1 MVATRDAIDELLDA
15 AMAQS
20 TAEQTEVLYFGEDS
34 ALTRFANSQI
44 HQNVREHDRSIQ
56 VRVIDRQ
63 RVGVASTNR
72 LDSVGLREVV
82 QSAISIAERSA
93 PNPQAAVLPTAAGG
107 PVEEGAGFMAA
118 TAEADPEQRAAGA
131 RAVIAAGVA
140 QDLIVSGSYATG
152 VSTLAV
158 SNSHG
163 VRARQRT
170 TRASLLTVML
180 DSYESGAASGYAN
193 AGSTDIGEIDAE
205 ALGREAADKA
215 VRSRG
220 ASELEPGEYVVVLE
234 EYAVAT
240 ILEYLAYI
248 GFSALA
254 YEEGR
259 SFMELGERVMGENV
273 TIWDDGADPTGL
285 PSPIDFEGVAKQR
298 VDLIRDGV
306 ANAVAHDAATAARAG
321 TSSTGHALPA
331 PNTWGPM
338 PMNLFM
344 RPGDASREEL
354 LSGMERGIWVT
365 RFHYVNPVHPKKA
378 ILTGMT
384 KDGTFLV
391 EHGQVVR
398 PVINFRFTQAI
409 PEAFRSVQALTA
421 ETKLLPGEF
430 VGGYR
435 VPALRLGRFNFTG
448 ASMREKAG

>member
-1 MVATRDAIDELLDA
+1 MVATRDEVDELLDA
-15 AMAQS
+15 AIGHS

-44 HQNVREHDRSIQ
+44 HQNVRQHDRSLQ

-63 RVGVASTNR
+63 RIGVASTNR
-72 LDSVGLREVV
+72 LDDAGLRAVV
-82 QSAISIAERSA
+82 ESAISIAERSA
-93 PNPQAAVLPTAAGG
+93 PNPQAAVLPTDGGRQADEAAGF
-107 PVEEGAGFMAA
+107 VAA
-118 TAEADPEQRAAGA
+118 TAEADPGQRGAGA

-140 QDLIVSGSYATG
+140 QGLIVSGSFAT
-152 VSTLAV
+152 SSATQAV
-158 SNSHG
+158 MNSHG

-193 AGSTDIGEIDAE
+193 AGSTDIGQIDAE
-205 ALGREAADKA
+205 AVGAEAADKA

-220 ASELEPGEYVVVLE
+220 AGELEPGEYEVVLE

-273 TIWDDGADPTGL
+273 TIWDDGTDATGL

-298 VDLIRDGV
+298 VDLIRDGI
-306 ANAVAHDAATAARAG
+306 ATAVVHDAATAARAG
-321 TSSTGHALPA
+321 VSSTGHALPA

-338 PMNLFM
+338 PLNLFM
-344 RPGDASREEL
+344 LPGQSSRDEL
-354 LSGMERGIWVT
+354 MKGMERGIWVT

-384 KDGTFLV
+384 KDGTFLI
-391 EHGQVVR
+391 EHGQIVR
-398 PVINFRFTQAI
+398 PVINFRFTQSM
-409 PEAFRSVQALTA
+409 PEAFSNVQALSA
-421 ETKLLPGEF
+421 DTKLLPGEF

-435 VPALRLGRFNFTG
+435 VPAVRLGRFNFTG
-448 ASMREKAG
+448 ASTREGAA

>member
-1 MVATRDAIDELLDA
+1 MVATRDEIDELLDA
-15 AMAQS
+15 ALVHS

-44 HQNVREHDRSIQ
+44 HQNVREHDRSVQ

-72 LDSVGLREVV
+72 LDSAGLREVV
-82 QSAISIAERSA
+82 QSAISIAGRSA
-93 PNPQAAVLPTAAGG
+93 PNPQAAVLPSSTGG
-107 PVEEGAGFMAA
+107 QPEEEAGFVAA
-118 TAEADPEQRAAGA
+118 TAEADPQHRAAGA
-131 RAVIAAGVA
+131 RAVIAAGLA
-140 QDLIVSGSYATG
+140 QDLIVSGSFATG

-158 SNSHG
+158 SNSLG

-193 AGSTDIGEIDAE
+193 AGSTDIGAIDAE
-205 ALGREAADKA
+205 AVGREAADKA

-220 ASELEPGEYVVVLE
+220 ASELEPGEYEVVLE

-273 TIWDDGADPTGL
+273 TIWDDGADPSGL

-298 VDLIRDGV
+298 VDLIQNGI
-306 ANAVAHDAATAARAG
+306 ATAVVHDAATAARAG
-321 TSSTGHALPA
+321 TTSTGHALPA
-331 PNTWGPM
+331 PNTWGPL

-344 RPGDASREEL
+344 RGGDSSRDQM
-354 LSGMERGIWVT
+354 LSGMDRGIWVT

-391 EHGQVVR
+391 EHGRIVR
-398 PVINFRFTQAI
+398 PVINFRFTQSM
-409 PEAFRSVQALTA
+409 PEAFSSVQALTA
-421 ETKLLPGEF
+421 ETKLLPGEYI
-430 VGGYR
+430 GGYR
-435 VPALRLGRFNFTG
+435 VPAVKLGRFNFTG
-448 ASMREKAG
+448 ASRREEAE

>member
-1 MVATRDAIDELLDA
+1 MVATRDEIDELLDA
-15 AMAQS
+15 AMIHS

-44 HQNVREHDRSIQ
+44 HQNVRQHDRSVQ

-72 LDSVGLREVV
+72 LDRGGLRAVV
-82 QSAISIAERSA
+82 QTAISIAERSA
-93 PNPQAAVLPTAAGG
+93 PNPQAAVLPSAAGG
-107 PVEEGAGFMAA
+107 PVDEGAGFVAA
-118 TAEADPEQRAAGA
+118 TAEADPQRRAAGA

-140 QDLIVSGSYATG
+140 QGLIVSGSYATG
-152 VSTLAV
+152 YSTLAV

-163 VRARQRT
+163 VRARHRT

-193 AGSTDIGEIDAE
+193 AGSTDIAAIEAE
-205 ALGREAADKA
+205 ALGLEAADKA

-220 ASELEPGEYVVVLE
+220 ASDLEPGEYAVVLE

-298 VDLIRDGV
+298 VDLIRNGI
-306 ANAVAHDAATAARAG
+306 ANAVVHDAATAARAG

-344 RPGDASREEL
+344 RPGDSSRDEL

-391 EHGQVVR
+391 EHGRVVR
-398 PVINFRFTQAI
+398 PVINFRFTQSM
-409 PEAFRSVQALTA
+409 PEAFSSVQALTA
-421 ETKLLPGEF
+421 ETRLVPGEY

-435 VPALRLGRFNFTG
+435 VPAIRLGRFNFTG
-448 ASMREKAG
+448 ASTREKAG

>member
-1 MVATRDAIDELLDA
+1 MVATRDEIDELLDSA
-15 AMAQS
+15 LVHS

-44 HQNVREHDRSIQ
+44 HQNVREHDRSVQ

-72 LDSVGLREVV
+72 LDSGGLREVV

-93 PNPQAAVLPTAAGG
+93 PNPQAAVLPSSTGG
-107 PVEEGAGFMAA
+107 QAEEEVGFVAA
-118 TAEADPEQRAAGA
+118 TAEADPQQRAAGA
-131 RAVIAAGVA
+131 RAVIAAGLA
-140 QDLIVSGSYATG
+140 QDLIVSGSFATG

-158 SNSHG
+158 SNSLG

-193 AGSTDIGEIDAE
+193 AGSTDIGAIDAE
-205 ALGREAADKA
+205 AVGFEAADKA

-220 ASELEPGEYVVVLE
+220 ASELEPGEYEVVLE

-273 TIWDDGADPTGL
+273 TIWDDGTDPTGL

-298 VDLIRDGV
+298 VDLIQNGI
-306 ANAVAHDAATAARAG
+306 ATAVVHDAATAARAG
-321 TSSTGHALPA
+321 TTSTGHALPA
-331 PNTWGPM
+331 PNTWGPL

-344 RPGDASREEL
+344 LGGDSSRDQM
-354 LSGMERGIWVT
+354 LSGMDRGIWVT
-365 RFHYVNPVHPKKA
+365 RLHYVNPVHPKKA

-391 EHGQVVR
+391 EHGRIAR
-398 PVINFRFTQAI
+398 PVINFRFTQSM
-409 PEAFRSVQALTA
+409 PEALSSVQALTA
-421 ETKLLPGEF
+421 ETKLLPGEYI
-430 VGGYR
+430 GGYR
-435 VPALRLGRFNFTG
+435 VPAVKLGRFNFTG
-448 ASMREKAG
+448 ASRREEAE